1 MITIQDNELAKCI
14 GNQVKKYNTNQ
25 FLREELESVQE
36 ISLRNVD
43 FTGKSLNINFEQL
56 SELKHLKF
64 IYLQFIKVDDSLIEI
79 INQFSELK
87 ELYFSQCNIIGNKK
101 FDLQQLEKL
110 TLLFCENVNLDIF
123 NMPEQLKISTKIDE
137 KFDLNKVP
145 DKIKIKILFVNNAD
159 IKSFKYINDFSDL
172 ESLNIDGSK
181 VDEKDI
187 LNILKNK
194 IEVSHKTSELPIG

>member
-1 MITIQDNELAKCI
+1 MITIQDNELAKRI

-145 DKIKIKILFVNNAD
+145 DKIKIKILSVNNAD